1 MFQYTIEKD
10 HLIDKQDI
18 SKIIKKD
25 SKPKKWEQQISDPIL
40 IKKLQPTF
48 NTLEKFVL
56 LKRHYVRWCPYSELF
71 WSIFSAFRLNT
82 ERYSVSLR
90 ILFEYGEMLSRI
102 TPNTGTF
109 YAERFS
115 QRNLIL
121 PWKCWTDSCLTT
133 FFCYSDKLE
142 PWVLLPCRLY
152 IFVTL
157 EDGYCTK
164 SIYM

>member
-1 MFQYTIEKD
+1 MERPAHHKCFNILLRRTTSLTNKTFP
-10 HLIDKQDI
+10 KS
-18 SKIIKKD
+18 SKKTLNLK
-25 SKPKKWEQQISDPIL
+25 SGEQQISGPIL
-40 IKKLQPTF
+40 IKKLRPTF

-82 ERYSVSLR
+82 ERYLVSLR
-90 ILFEYGEMLSRI
+90 ILFEYGEILSRI

-121 PWKCWTDSCLTT
+121 PWKC
-133 FFCYSDKLE
+133 
-142 PWVLLPCRLY
+142 
-152 IFVTL
+152 
-157 EDGYCTK
+157 
-164 SIYM
+164 